1 MGWRASSCDDRKQD
15 AQLRRRTFVVVG
27 KVYVTLGLVWLAVV
41 VEIAFVAA
49 VVIGGLRLLQ
59 ALD

>member
-1 MGWRASSCDDRKQD
+1 
-15 AQLRRRTFVVVG
+15 VG

>member
-1 MGWRASSCDDRKQD
+1 MTES
-15 AQLRRRTFVVVG
+15 RRRRLGAEHVVVG

-41 VEIAFVAA
+41 VEIALLAA
-49 VVIGGLRLLQ
+49 VLVGGLRLLQ